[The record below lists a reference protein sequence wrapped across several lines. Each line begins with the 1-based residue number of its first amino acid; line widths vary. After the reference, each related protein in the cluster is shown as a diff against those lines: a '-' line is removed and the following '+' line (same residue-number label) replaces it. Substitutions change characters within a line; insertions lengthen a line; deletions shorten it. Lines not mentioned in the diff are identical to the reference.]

1 MRVVADTN
9 TVVSAFLWGGLPAQV
24 LAAARFGR
32 LSLFTSPALL
42 AELEDV
48 LARPKF
54 SVRLAA
60 GGSSVAQLMSG
71 YRALATV
78 VRAEPIA
85 RTTRDPDDDD
95 VLACALGAGAALIV
109 SRDHD
114 LLELVEFRGIR
125 IHSAREALEFVA
137 ALLP

>member
-1 MRVVADTN
+1 MRLREPNVRVVTDTN
-9 TVVSAFLWGGLPAQV
+9 TFVSACLWRGLPAEV

-54 SVRLAA
+54 SMRIAA
-60 GGSSVAQLMSG
+60 AGSSVAQLVSG

-78 VRAEPIA
+78 VRAQPIA
-85 RTTRDPDDDD
+85 RTTRGTQMTTTCSP
-95 VLACALGAGAALIV
+95 APCAPV
-109 SRDHD
+109 
-114 LLELVEFRGIR
+114 IR
-125 IHSAREALEFVA
+125 RCINS
-137 ALLP
+137 